1 MNALATYPRLAQPRP
16 QRHWLWPTRLRVV
29 LTLAVAMAAWGWID
43 VRARGT
49 VEPGKIHMTD
59 FTVYTEAGAA
69 FFDGRDPYEVTNP
82 RGWGYLYPPLF
93 AMLMAPL
100 AWLDPPTQV
109 LVWFAISVALC
120 WGCYREAV
128 RAARALMPP
137 GETAGAFGPIP
148 DWIGYLA
155 IATVALPALNCLQR
169 GQVSVLKVYLLMLG
183 VRVWVENRAA
193 VGRFCAGNLLALP
206 IVLKIIPALP
216 VGVLLLQQCVAAW
229 HRAARRQA
237 LAATGAGGAGTLC
250 GLVLG
255 FLIVPAAL
263 VGWNANWQH
272 LNSWYGWVAH
282 ASERKIDDRF
292 EGDSTSVRNQSL
304 VNAARLAGNWSHY
317 YLGDGPHD
325 LGPEQYR
332 KGGRG
337 LLMES
342 ATADTLL
349 LAVRA
354 LAGCLLLGAAWRSGS
369 AGGPLAQAAVFGL
382 ACAATLILSPVAR
395 VHYFCMLWPAALFV
409 PAWLLSEGRRR
420 SAIALAVTPALL
432 VIVYYCSMKIT
443 GRVGLLGIGMTLW
456 YAAACSLLIVSP
468 VRQRLGL
475 YLPEAVESQPLEPRL
490 ARAA

>member
-1 MNALATYPRLAQPRP
+1 
-16 QRHWLWPTRLRVV
+16 V
-29 LTLAVAMAAWGWID
+29 LTLALALGAWGWVD

-93 AMLMAPL
+93 AMLVAPL
-100 AWLDPPTQV
+100 HAFDPPTQV
-109 LVWFAISVALC
+109 LVWFSISALLC

-128 RAARALMPP
+128 RTAHALLPP
-137 GETAGAFGPIP
+137 ASDEGAFGPIP

-183 VRVWVENRAA
+183 LRVWVEHRAA
-193 VGRFCAGNLLALP
+193 VGRFVAGNLVALP

-216 VGVLLLQQCVAAW
+216 VGVLLLQQLVASW
-229 HRAARRQA
+229 YRPARRPA
-237 LAATGAGGAGTLC
+237 LIAAASGGAGTLC
-250 GLVLG
+250 GLALG
-255 FLIVPAAL
+255 FFLIPAAL

-272 LNSWYGWVAH
+272 LNHWYGWVAH

-304 VNAARLAGNWSHY
+304 VNAARLAGNWAHY
-317 YLGDGPHD
+317 YLGNGPHD

-342 ATADTLL
+342 ATADLLL
-349 LAVRA
+349 LATRGVA
-354 LAGCLLLGAAWRSGS
+354 ACLLLAAAWRAGS
-369 AGGPLAQAAVFGL
+369 ARDPLARAAVFGL
-382 ACAATLILSPVAR
+382 ACAATLIVSPVAR
-395 VHYFCMLWPAALFV
+395 VHYFCMLWPAALLV
-409 PAWLLSEGRRR
+409 PTWLLSEGRRR
-420 SAIALAVTPALL
+420 TAIALAFAPAAL

-443 GRVGLLGIGMTLW
+443 GRVGLLGLGITLW
-456 YAAACSLLIVSP
+456 YAAACLLLIARP
-468 VRQRLGL
+468 ARQQLGL
-475 YLPEAVESQPLEPRL
+475 YLPQAFESPADPPRL